1 MTEIIIKNQFLEAHI
16 STTGAEVRKLLNSQ
30 TKHNYMWSGDSSI
43 WSGVSPVLFPVVGKT
58 TGGEVR
64 YQGKSYPQGN
74 HGFARSSIFTVAEQ
88 TEQMVRLKLDAE
100 TVRKN
105 YPFNLDFEVVYT
117 VIGGVLTTQ
126 YIITNHEKTEAYF
139 SIGAHPAFAC
149 PFDENHKL
157 DDYYIE
163 FSHSEANLQQHE
175 ITPEAFFTG
184 VMSECTNNVIDL
196 NEETFVKDA
205 IIFDNYKSRYISLKE
220 RNSDRHIKVS
230 LDGFKWLGIWSK
242 VNAKYVCIEPWC
254 GHSDYVGFNGDV
266 NEKAAIEI
274 VSPLSSWVRSYSI
287 EFAY

>member
-16 STTGAEVRKLLNSQ
+16 SATGAEVRKLLNRQ

-43 WSGVSPVLFPVVGKT
+43 WGGVSPVLFPVVGKT
-58 TGGEVR
+58 VNGEVR
-64 YQGKSYPQGN
+64 YQGKSYLQGN
-74 HGFARSSIFTVAEQ
+74 HGFARSSVFTVAEQ

-100 TVRKN
+100 TVFEH

-139 SIGAHPAFAC
+139 SVGAHPAFAC

-163 FSHSEANLQQHE
+163 FSHSEPNLKQHK

-184 VMSECTNNVIDL
+184 IVSDYKSNIIDL

-205 IIFDNYKSRYISLKE
+205 IIFDNYKSRYVSLKE
-220 RNSDRHIKVS
+220 HNSDRHIKVS

-242 VNAKYVCIEPWC
+242 VNARYVCIEPWC
-254 GHSDYVGFNGDV
+254 GHSDYVGFNGDI
-266 NEKAAIEI
+266 NEKAAIET